1 MKGITEIEL
10 TDVHTGKVEKYK
22 ETNLVTNVMADF
34 FSHNINGM
42 LFTIEGNTN
51 DLNGNM
57 LPLCKNAIGG
67 ILLFSDTIEEDPNKY
82 YAPSANSCVGY
93 ASNDVNATTN
103 IMRGSMNLTET
114 KQLEHGYKF
123 VWDYVA
129 AKL

>member
-10 TDVHTGKVEKYK
+10 TDVRTGAKEKYT
-22 ETNLVTNVMADF
+22 ETNLVTNALADF

-67 ILLFSDTIEEDPNKY
+67 ILLECYAWEYESDRNEE
-82 YAPSANSCVGY
+82 A
-93 ASNDVNATTN
+93 
-103 IMRGSMNLTET
+103 
-114 KQLEHGYKF
+114 
-123 VWDYVA
+123 
-129 AKL
+129 

>member
-10 TDVHTGKVEKYK
+10 TDVKTGKVEKYK
-22 ETNLVTNVMADF
+22 ETNLVTNAMADF

-67 ILLFSDTIEEDPNKY
+67 ILLFSDTIEENPIRLGLHNLSGKRHDLLCCADPQMGRRRIY
-82 YAPSANSCVGY
+82 G
-93 ASNDVNATTN
+93 
-103 IMRGSMNLTET
+103 
-114 KQLEHGYKF
+114 
-123 VWDYVA
+123 
-129 AKL
+129 